1 MKIFLT
7 IFLTSLV
14 IIIFGLRVNYKSY
27 EGKSTTQSNKIIN
40 KKNENKKE

>member
-14 IIIFGLRVNYKSY
+14 IIIFGLILNYMSY
-27 EGKSTTQSNKIIN
+27 DGKSSTENNKIIN
-40 KKNENKKE
+40 KKNESKKE